1 MKRIITISL
10 LCLSFFALTLNCK
23 KDKILSSAIYNI
35 STSQDTILFDTLFTT
50 IGSTTKYFKCYNQNN
65 GIINISNISLE
76 NGTNSPFRINVD
88 GQSGVN
94 FQNIQ
99 LLPGDSLFVFVEVTI
114 DPNGNNLP
122 LVVEDKIIF
131 NTNGNQN
138 QVILNAWGQDAYFHV
153 NEIVSG
159 IWSNDKPHV
168 IYGVAAVGYPSS
180 DSNLTLQIDP
190 GTKIH
195 GHANALLYVY
205 KSSLQVN
212 GTVNDPVVF
221 SQDRTEDYLLYSADS
236 SAGQWRGI
244 YFTAAK
250 NSFIN
255 HAEIKNAVIGIQA
268 DTLTSNN
275 IISLDKVKINNSL
288 YSNILTQGAN
298 VNATNCLFGNSSNY
312 SAFISIGGS
321 VTFEH
326 CTFSNYWPGIRNSPS
341 FIFKNYYLS
350 TNDDIIYRPFFQ
362 ADFINCIMDGNAETE
377 FVCDT
382 IGSDIGFSVSA
393 AFHYCSIKTEDTLNN
408 QEVFNNCFRNLNI
421 NFKDV
426 DRWDFELT
434 DSSEVIDLGT
444 TSLLSI
450 DLLDRFRTIPNDLG
464 CYEFQ

>member
-10 LCLSFFALTLNCK
+10 LCLSFIALTINCK
-23 KDKILSSAIYNI
+23 KEKILSSSIYNI

-65 GIINISNISLE
+65 GVINISSISLE

-88 GQSGVN
+88 GESGVN

-99 LLPGDSLFVFVEVTI
+99 LLPGDSMFIFIEVTI
-114 DPNGNNLP
+114 DPNGDNLP
-122 LVVEDKIIF
+122 LVVEDKIVF
-131 NTNGNQN
+131 NTNGNQTHI
-138 QVILNAWGQDAYFHV
+138 ILNAWGQDAYFHV

-159 IWSNDKPHV
+159 IWSSDKPHV
-168 IYGVAAVGYPSS
+168 IYGVAAVGFPSL
-180 DSNLTLQIDP
+180 DSNLTLEIDP

-195 GHANALLYVY
+195 GHANATLYVY

-212 GTVNDPVVF
+212 GTVNNPVVF
-221 SQDRTEDYLLYSADS
+221 LQDRMEDYLLYSADS

-244 YFTAAK
+244 YFSAAK

-255 HAEIKNAVIGIQA
+255 HTEIKNAVIGIQA

-275 IISLDKVKINNSL
+275 IISLDKVRINNSL

-321 VTFEH
+321 VNFEH
-326 CTFSNYWPGIRNSPS
+326 CTFGNYWPGIRNTPS
-341 FIFKNYYLS
+341 FVFKNYYLS
-350 TNDDIIYRPFFQ
+350 ANDDLIYRPFVQ
-362 ADFINCIMDGNAETE
+362 AYFINCIMDGNAETE

-382 IGSDIGFSVSA
+382 IGTDIGFSVNA
-393 AFHYCSIKTEDTLNN
+393 TFNYCSIKTEDTISSNAI
-408 QEVFNNCFRNLNI
+408 FNNCFRNLNT
-421 NFKDV
+421 NFKNV
-426 DRWDFELT
+426 EEWNFELT
-434 DSSEVIDLGT
+434 DSSEIIDLGT
-444 TSLLSI
+444 NSLVTT
-450 DLLDRFRTIPNDLG
+450 DLLERSRAIPNDLG